1 VLADRVGAVQME
13 EERETVKGVLVTV
26 WGDAAVIDIEQGKTL
41 EAMQV
46 LTADG
51 GCVTCVHVDRID
63 GVNVDL
69 WLDDEGLLKAG
80 AQVNELATEVAD
92 IWHEDEHGR
101 VSGQQLVGNALV
113 LGSND
118 EGECVSVPHEVA
130 VRLLDS
136 AWNPWWHASQPTAEH
151 DVFAGAISVA
161 EAASMAGEWWPT
173 GEQRLEMARHCEPL
187 AVSAPVVVPLTDE
200 SFSRWLETGEVTA

>member
-1 VLADRVGAVQME
+1 ME

-51 GCVTCVHVDRID
+51 GCVTCVGSVDRID

-80 AQVNELATEVAD
+80 AQVNELATEMA
-92 IWHEDEHGR
+92 
-101 VSGQQLVGNALV
+101 GQQLVGNALV

-130 VRLLDS
+130 VRLLTS
-136 AWNPWWHASQPTAEH
+136 ARSWHATQPTSEH

-173 GEQRLEMARHCEPL
+173 GEQRLEMAQHCEPL

-200 SFSRWLETGEVTA
+200 SFSRWLETGEVTAV

>member
-80 AQVNELATEVAD
+80 AQVNELATEVA
-92 IWHEDEHGR
+92 
-101 VSGQQLVGNALV
+101 GQQLVGNALV

-130 VRLLDS
+130 VCLLDS
-136 AWNPWWHASQPTAEH
+136 AWNPWHPSNTTG

-173 GEQRLEMARHCEPL
+173 GEQRLEMAQHCEPL

-200 SFSRWLETGEVTA
+200 SFSRWLETGEVTAV

>member
-1 VLADRVGAVQME
+1 ME
-13 EERETVKGVLVTV
+13 EERETVKGVLITV

-80 AQVNELATEVAD
+80 AQVNELATEVA
-92 IWHEDEHGR
+92 
-101 VSGQQLVGNALV
+101 GQQLVGNALV

-118 EGECVSVPHEVA
+118 EGECVSVPREVA
-130 VRLLDS
+130 VRLLNAAWK
-136 AWNPWWHASQPTAEH
+136 AWNPWHSSNTTY

-173 GEQRLEMARHCEPL
+173 GEQRLEMAQHCEPL

-200 SFSRWLETGEVTA
+200 SFSRWLETGEVTAV

>member
-1 VLADRVGAVQME
+1 ME

-51 GCVTCVHVDRID
+51 GCVTCVGSVDRID

-80 AQVNELATEVAD
+80 AQMNRLATEAA
-92 IWHEDEHGR
+92 
-101 VSGQQLVGNALV
+101 GQQLVGNALV

-130 VRLLDS
+130 VRLLTS
-136 AWNPWWHASQPTAEH
+136 AREWHAVQPTAEH

-161 EAASMAGEWWPT
+161 GAASMAGEWWPT
-173 GEQRLEMARHCEPL
+173 AEDRLEMARHGGFSVGAPL
-187 AVSAPVVVPLTDE
+187 VVPAPVVVPLTDE
-200 SFSRWLETGEVTA
+200 SFSQWLETGEVPTV

>member
-1 VLADRVGAVQME
+1 ME

-101 VSGQQLVGNALV
+101 VSGQQLVGNVLV

-130 VRLLDS
+130 VRLLTS
-136 AWNPWWHASQPTAEH
+136 AREWHAVQPTAEH

-161 EAASMAGEWWPT
+161 GAASMAGEWWPT
-173 GEQRLEMARHCEPL
+173 AEDRLEMARHGGFSVGAPL
-187 AVSAPVVVPLTDE
+187 VVPAPVVVPLTDE
-200 SFSRWLETGEVTA
+200 SFSQWLETGEVTA

>member
-1 VLADRVGAVQME
+1 ME
-13 EERETVKGVLVTV
+13 EERETVKGVLITV

-80 AQVNELATEVAD
+80 AQVNRLATEVA
-92 IWHEDEHGR
+92 
-101 VSGQQLVGNALV
+101 GQQLVGNVLV

-130 VRLLDS
+130 VRLLTS
-136 AWNPWWHASQPTAEH
+136 AREWHAVQPTGEH

-161 EAASMAGEWWPT
+161 GAASMAGTWWPT
-173 GEQRLEMARHCEPL
+173 AEDRLEMARHGGFSAAAPL
-187 AVSAPVVVPLTDE
+187 VVPAPVVVPLTDE
-200 SFSRWLETGEVTA
+200 SFSRWLETGQVTA